1 MTQRAHADAGEPGSK
16 EERCVMGMVLATV
29 GVAAHRSSS
38 GMRGWRVDGRL
49 RSAWLWRR
57 TAGPVAQFFSVQR

>member
-38 GMRGWRVDGRL
+38 GMRGWR
-49 RSAWLWRR
+49 SAAR
-57 TAGPVAQFFSVQR
+57 TAVPVGQFFSVQR